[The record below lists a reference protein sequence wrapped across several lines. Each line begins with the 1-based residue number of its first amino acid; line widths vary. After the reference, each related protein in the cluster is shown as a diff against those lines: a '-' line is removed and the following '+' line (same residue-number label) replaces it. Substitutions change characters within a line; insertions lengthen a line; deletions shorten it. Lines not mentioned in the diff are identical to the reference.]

1 MEINEVKKDL
11 KWSQIIG
18 IVAII
23 GLAILMGGS
32 IAAGLEIYFETYL
45 VGDATLVPPSGNSV
59 MIPEWVNIPAIIFA
73 IVVLIVVGIL
83 SLLRFK
89 KR

>member
-18 IVAII
+18 IAAIV

-32 IAAGLEIYFETYL
+32 IAAGLEMYFETYL
-45 VGDATLVPPSGNSV
+45 VGDITMVPPSGNSV

-73 IVVLIVVGIL
+73 IVVLIVIAII
-83 SLLRFK
+83 SLLKFR